1 MGNLTVLAMQEP
13 VQVDVRRLGEIVNE
27 LGESAAQTII
37 CAAME
42 QLAAALAGAREAAM
56 AGDMA
61 RLAERAELLSRLA
74 WQVGLPGLAGV
85 AVDVLACAERR
96 DATGLAATLARMMR
110 IGNRSLTEIW
120 DGSGPGPLVS

>member
-61 RLAERAELLSRLA
+61 RLAERAELQSRLA

-120 DGSGPGPLVS
+120 DGTLPSG

>member
-120 DGSGPGPLVS
+120 DGPLPSG

>member
-120 DGSGPGPLVS
+120 DGTLPSG

>member
-110 IGNRSLTEIW
+110 IGNRSLTDIW
-120 DGSGPGPLVS
+120 DGTLPSG

>member
-120 DGSGPGPLVS
+120 DERQGLS

>member
-96 DATGLAATLARMMR
+96 DATGLAATLARLMR
-110 IGNRSLTEIW
+110 IGHRSPTEIW
-120 DGSGPGPLVS
+120 EGTLPSG